1 MKTRNDRQTALLL
14 LSQHL
19 NRLSIR
25 LSQQEDN
32 TNLTDCFSTESS
44 QETDTAGAAPED
56 ASLFEA
62 FEEMK
67 RLDNELEDLEK
78 RATSLSIARSQ
89 QRAILS
95 SRVRESEVRNEQ
107 RRRIAQTSLSERTND
122 LSDINGTDD
131 NQSLSSSNFL
141 NQNNKQ
147 FITSR
152 SIMSGTS
159 FVTARHSVSASS
171 AAALSASRRFEPS
184 GNQIFTSRPTLRKDF
199 SKSMIGSST
208 ISSSLASAPAGQGA
222 SAVRKLIESRKV
234 ASSIEE
240 EVEESRS
247 KFNQRNN
254 PQDFSLRRE
263 IEAGKA
269 AAATVKRW
277 NEDIGQSLDN
287 NPRTLSIEEESKI
300 ESMFK
305 DDLDS
310 KKSFRFK
317 DF

>member
-1 MKTRNDRQTALLL
+1 MKTRNDRQAALLL

-32 TNLTDCFSTESS
+32 SNLTDCFSTESS
-44 QETDTAGAAPED
+44 QETDIAGAAPED

-95 SRVRESEVRNEQ
+95 YRVRESEVRNEQ

-122 LSDINGTDD
+122 ISDINGTDD

-171 AAALSASRRFEPS
+171 AGALSASRRFEPS

-208 ISSSLASAPAGQGA
+208 ISSVASAPAGQGA

-247 KFNQRNN
+247 KFNQINN

-263 IEAGKA
+263 IDAGKA
-269 AAATVKRW
+269 AAVTVKRW
-277 NEDIGQSLDN
+277 NEDIGQSLGN

>member
-1 MKTRNDRQTALLL
+1 MKTRNDRQAALLL

-32 TNLTDCFSTESS
+32 SNLTDCFSTESS
-44 QETDTAGAAPED
+44 QETDIAGAAPED

-122 LSDINGTDD
+122 ISDINGTDD

-171 AAALSASRRFEPS
+171 AGALSASRRFEPS

-208 ISSSLASAPAGQGA
+208 ISSLASAPAGQGA

-263 IEAGKA
+263 IDAGKA
-269 AAATVKRW
+269 AAVTVKRW
-277 NEDIGQSLDN
+277 NEDIGQSLGN